1 MAKSIETILASLAND
16 LVLAQEMAKLEERE
30 RLNKQWQAYV
40 AELEASYKKRD
51 KEWNEKLVRLFT
63 DRNGET
69 SSLNL
74 GDQAAKKLRQRRGF
88 HSDSKLGKLYRCLAY
103 RSYPVTKNT
112 LCRESGMTPLSVY
125 KGIQTLRRK
134 GYQIETLSGFGIKR
148 RYKLAS

>member
-1 MAKSIETILASLAND
+1 MFNLPQTLRADLHNIEARIEEAIRQD
-16 LVLAQEMAKLEERE
+16 ERHKLLQRF
-30 RLNKQWQAYV
+30 A
-40 AELEASYKKRD
+40 AEFD
-51 KEWNEKLVRLFT
+51 

-74 GDQAAKKLRQRRGF
+74 GDSAAKKLRQRRGF
-88 HSDSKLGKLYRCLAY
+88 HADSKLGKLYRCLAY
-103 RSYPVTKNT
+103 RSYAVTKNT

-134 GYQIETLSGFGIKR
+134 GYNIQTVAGHGLKR

>member
-1 MAKSIETILASLAND
+1 MTTNARWAERNQPMTNIP
-16 LVLAQEMAKLEERE
+16 AKLIAEFATLTGRIEEAVRQDE
-30 RLNKQWQAYV
+30 RHKLLQRMA
-40 AELEASYKKRD
+40 AEYQ
-51 KEWNEKLVRLFT
+51 

-74 GDQAAKKLRQRRGF
+74 GDSAAKKLRQRRGF
-88 HSDSKLGKLYRCLAY
+88 HADSKLGKLYRCLAY
-103 RSYPVTKNT
+103 RSYAVTKNT

-134 GYQIETLSGFGIKR
+134 GYDIQTVSGHGIKR

>member
-1 MAKSIETILASLAND
+1 MTNIP
-16 LVLAQEMAKLEERE
+16 AKLIAEFATLTGRIEEAVRQDE
-30 RLNKQWQAYV
+30 RQKLLQRMA
-40 AELEASYKKRD
+40 AEYQ
-51 KEWNEKLVRLFT
+51 

-74 GDQAAKKLRQRRGF
+74 GDSAAKKLRQRRGF
-88 HSDSKLGKLYRCLAY
+88 HSGSKLGKLYRCLAY
-103 RSYPVTKNT
+103 RSYAVTKNT

-134 GYQIETLSGFGIKR
+134 GYNIQTVAGHGIKR

>member
-1 MAKSIETILASLAND
+1 MTNIP
-16 LVLAQEMAKLEERE
+16 AKLIAEFATLTGRIEEAVRQDE
-30 RLNKQWQAYV
+30 RHKLLQRMA
-40 AELEASYKKRD
+40 AEYQ
-51 KEWNEKLVRLFT
+51 

-74 GDQAAKKLRQRRGF
+74 GDSAAKKLRQRRGF
-88 HSDSKLGKLYRCLAY
+88 HADSKLGKLYRCLAY
-103 RSYPVTKNT
+103 RKYAVTKAT

>member
-1 MAKSIETILASLAND
+1 MSNIP
-16 LVLAQEMAKLEERE
+16 AKLIAEFATLTGRIEEAVRQDE
-30 RLNKQWQAYV
+30 RHKLLQRMA
-40 AELEASYKKRD
+40 AEYQ
-51 KEWNEKLVRLFT
+51 

-74 GDQAAKKLRQRRGF
+74 GDSAAKKLRQRRGF

-103 RSYPVTKNT
+103 RSYAVTKNT

-134 GYQIETLSGFGIKR
+134 GYDIQTVAGHGLKR

>member
-1 MAKSIETILASLAND
+1 MTNIP
-16 LVLAQEMAKLEERE
+16 AKLIAEFATLTGRIEEAVRQDE
-30 RLNKQWQAYV
+30 RHKLLQRMA
-40 AELEASYKKRD
+40 AEYQ
-51 KEWNEKLVRLFT
+51 

-74 GDQAAKKLRQRRGF
+74 GDSAAKKLRQRRGF
-88 HSDSKLGKLYRCLAY
+88 HADSKLGKLYRCLAY
-103 RSYPVTKNT
+103 RSYAVTKNT

-134 GYQIETLSGFGIKR
+134 GYQIETVSGHGLKR

>member
-1 MAKSIETILASLAND
+1 MSNIP
-16 LVLAQEMAKLEERE
+16 AKL
-30 RLNKQWQAYV
+30 V
-40 AELEASYKKRD
+40 AEFATITNRIEEAIRQD
-51 KEWNEKLVRLFT
+51 ERHKLLQRMAAEYQ

-74 GDQAAKKLRQRRGF
+74 GDSAAKKLRQRRGF

-103 RSYPVTKNT
+103 RSYAVTKNT

-134 GYQIETLSGFGIKR
+134 GYDIQTVAGHGLKR

>member
-1 MAKSIETILASLAND
+1 MTNIP
-16 LVLAQEMAKLEERE
+16 AKLIAEFATLTGRIEEAVRQDE
-30 RLNKQWQAYV
+30 RQKLLQRMA
-40 AELEASYKKRD
+40 AEYQ
-51 KEWNEKLVRLFT
+51 

-74 GDQAAKKLRQRRGF
+74 GASAAKKLRQRRGF
-88 HSDSKLGKLYRCLAY
+88 HTDSKLGKLYRCLAY
-103 RSYPVTKNT
+103 RSYAVTKNT

-134 GYQIETLSGFGIKR
+134 GYNIQTVAGHGIKR

>member
-1 MAKSIETILASLAND
+1 MTNIP
-16 LVLAQEMAKLEERE
+16 AKLIAEFATLTGRIEEAVRQDE
-30 RLNKQWQAYV
+30 RHKLLQRMA
-40 AELEASYKKRD
+40 AEYQ
-51 KEWNEKLVRLFT
+51 

-74 GDQAAKKLRQRRGF
+74 GDSAAKKLRQRRGF
-88 HSDSKLGKLYRCLAY
+88 HADSKLGKLYRCLAY
-103 RSYPVTKNT
+103 RSYAVTKNT

-134 GYQIETLSGFGIKR
+134 GYQIETLSGYGAKR

>member
-1 MAKSIETILASLAND
+1 MTNIP
-16 LVLAQEMAKLEERE
+16 AKLIAEFATLTGRIEEAVRQDE
-30 RLNKQWQAYV
+30 RHKLLQRMA
-40 AELEASYKKRD
+40 AEYQ
-51 KEWNEKLVRLFT
+51 

-74 GDQAAKKLRQRRGF
+74 GDSAAKKLRQRRGF
-88 HSDSKLGKLYRCLAY
+88 HADSKLGKLYRCLAY
-103 RSYPVTKNT
+103 RSYAVTKNT

-134 GYQIETLSGFGIKR
+134 GYDIQTVAGHGIKR

>member
-1 MAKSIETILASLAND
+1 MILQLLLIAWNVLFVTMSGQPFCERSTNASKRRRNGSC
-16 LVLAQEMAKLEERE
+16 
-30 RLNKQWQAYV
+30 
-40 AELEASYKKRD
+40 EAIFS
-51 KEWNEKLVRLFT
+51 

-69 SSLNL
+69 SGLNL

-103 RSYPVTKNT
+103 RSYAVTKAT

>member
-1 MAKSIETILASLAND
+1 MSNIP
-16 LVLAQEMAKLEERE
+16 AKLIAEFATLTGRIEEAVRQDE
-30 RLNKQWQAYV
+30 RHKLLQRMA
-40 AELEASYKKRD
+40 AEYQ
-51 KEWNEKLVRLFT
+51 

-74 GDQAAKKLRQRRGF
+74 GDSAAKKLRQRRGF
-88 HSDSKLGKLYRCLAY
+88 HADSKLGKLYRCLAY
-103 RSYPVTKNT
+103 RSYAVTKNT

-134 GYQIETLSGFGIKR
+134 GYKIETLSGYGVKR

>member
-1 MAKSIETILASLAND
+1 MSNIP
-16 LVLAQEMAKLEERE
+16 AKLIAEFATLTGRIEEAVRQDE
-30 RLNKQWQAYV
+30 RHKLLQRMA
-40 AELEASYKKRD
+40 AEYQ
-51 KEWNEKLVRLFT
+51 

-74 GDQAAKKLRQRRGF
+74 GDSAAKKLRQRRGF
-88 HSDSKLGKLYRCLAY
+88 HADSKLGKLYRCLAY
-103 RSYPVTKNT
+103 RSYAVTKNT

-134 GYQIETLSGFGIKR
+134 GYDIQTISGHGIKR

>member
-1 MAKSIETILASLAND
+1 MSNIP
-16 LVLAQEMAKLEERE
+16 AKL
-30 RLNKQWQAYV
+30 V
-40 AELEASYKKRD
+40 AEFATISNRIEEAIRQD
-51 KEWNEKLVRLFT
+51 ERHKLLQRMAAEYQ

-74 GDQAAKKLRQRRGF
+74 GDSAAKKLRQRRGF
-88 HSDSKLGKLYRCLAY
+88 HADSKLGKLYRCLAY
-103 RSYPVTKNT
+103 RSYAVTKNT

-134 GYQIETLSGFGIKR
+134 GYDIQTVAGHGIKR